1 MKEEISAIGGSAS
14 GGKNYEIGFLAKSEE
29 GKEWLV
35 KTLKDRHFSIADGG
49 DFSRIKLA
57 YPIKKESFAY
67 FGYLYFSGKPENIKE
82 LKNELN
88 PSPKILRFIIISE
101 PVMME
106 ENKKQ
111 EERQIISEKSSFES
125 PAPTPAI
132 SQPLKEKPEKPKTGT
147 LSNEE
152 LEKKLEEILK

>member
-1 MKEEISAIGGSAS
+1 MKEEI
-14 GGKNYEIGFLAKSEE
+14 KNYEIGFLAKSEE
-29 GKEWLV
+29 DREGLV
-35 KTLKDRHFSIADGG
+35 KTLKNRQFSIIDGG

-67 FGYLYFSGKPENIKE
+67 FGYLYFSGKPEDIKE
-82 LKNELN
+82 LKNELS
-88 PSPKILRFIIISE
+88 PSSKILRFIIISE

-106 ENKKQ
+106 KNKEQ
-111 EERQIISEKSSFES
+111 EEQRVISEKISFEA
-125 PAPTPAI
+125 PASTPTI
-132 SQPLKEKPEKPKTGT
+132 NQPLKEKPEKPKTGT